1 MAKKTAKKATKKATQ
16 KKGDKFSQMM
26 LASETVQKMEEILTD
41 VKVSKSSVFS
51 KDDVI
56 KIISEIKGTFNQESP
71 TVLLNMEEF
80 IDEVAENIADNITD
94 MDLDNFDLSL
104 HGNEIMID
112 SLRLDSRRV
121 RELVEEITS
130 SYFA

>member
-1 MAKKTAKKATKKATQ
+1 MAKKLAKKAAP
-16 KKGDKFSQMM
+16 KKGNKFSQMM
-26 LASETVQKMEEILTD
+26 LAAETVQKMDGILKD
-41 VKVSKSSVFS
+41 VKDSKSSVFS

-71 TVLLNMEEF
+71 TVLIDMEEF

-94 MDLDNFDLSL
+94 MDLDNFDMSL
-104 HGNEIMID
+104 NGNEIMID